1 MINFQKI
8 IKYFAIAFAMFLI
21 VSIISGIIY
30 GLSNVSYFIGN
41 KSDVMENMKITTLE
55 SNVASLRLDVNSSS
69 LIIKSNNDNNLKIET
84 NNKNIEIKEDNNT
97 LILRDK
103 KKMFFNKTEAKII
116 VYLPEIIYDSVAIE
130 LGAGKLDI
138 ENLTAKDISIELGA
152 GKTTINQ
159 IVALNSLTINSG
171 AGKLDILNGSINN
184 LDLDMGT
191 GSVYINSAITGN
203 SRVDCGIGSINMNL
217 LGDNSNYELKINK
230 GIGTITVDNNKI
242 SDNTVIGSGN
252 SKIDI
257 DGGIGEI
264 NIKYS
269 E

>member
-1 MINFQKI
+1 M
-8 IKYFAIAFAMFLI
+8 
-21 VSIISGIIY
+21 
-30 GLSNVSYFIGN
+30 
-41 KSDVMENMKITTLE
+41 
-55 SNVASLRLDVNSSS
+55 
-69 LIIKSNNDNNLKIET
+69 
-84 NNKNIEIKEDNNT
+84 
-97 LILRDK
+97 
-103 KKMFFNKTEAKII
+103 
-116 VYLPEIIYDSVAIE
+116 
-130 LGAGKLDI
+130 
-138 ENLTAKDISIELGA
+138 
-152 GKTTINQ
+152 
-159 IVALNSLTINSG
+159 ALNSLTINSG
-171 AGKLDILNGSINN
+171 PGKLDILNGSINN